1 MPDYT
6 SSIEYISKN
15 PYEEIYKQFPEYYTK
30 KRTDIGIYGN
40 HYYPGRYY
48 SRRDLGFFG
57 TINAEFVGIITECVV
72 QLFKIA
78 VSKTDTNVYGE
89 SETGNGKVYY
99 NPVDMTALI
108 QREDISADN
117 TEGFGVD
124 RNQSVVFK
132 FRERDCIVKNFFPE
146 IGDLV
151 FYNDRFYEM
160 DNVIQEQLLG
170 GHPSKSWSFICNTH
184 YTRLSKINTVER
196 QN

>member
-1 MPDYT
+1 MPDFT
-6 SSIEYISKN
+6 SSIEYIPVD
-15 PYEEIYKQFPEYYTK
+15 PYAEINKQFPEYWTK

-48 SRRDLGFFG
+48 SRRDLNMFSSVIGELYSD
-57 TINAEFVGIITECVV
+57 IVEVV
-72 QLFKIA
+72 AQLFKIA
-78 VSKTDTNVYGE
+78 STETVTNVYGE
-89 SETGNGKVYY
+89 SDNGSGKVYY
-99 NPVDMTALI
+99 NPVDMTTLV

-117 TEGFGVD
+117 SEGFGVD

>member
-1 MPDYT
+1 MPDFT
-6 SSIEYISKN
+6 SSIEYLPVD
-15 PYEEIYKQFPEYYTK
+15 PYEKINKQFPEYYTK
-30 KRTDIGIYGN
+30 KRTDIGVYGT
-40 HYYPGRYY
+40 HYLPGRYY
-48 SRRDLGFFG
+48 SRRDCNMFCSV
-57 TINAEFVGIITECVV
+57 VGELFSDIVECVV

-78 VSKTDTNVYGE
+78 VSETVTNVYGE
-89 SETGNGKVYY
+89 SESGTGKVYY

-117 TEGFGVD
+117 SEGFGVD

-132 FRERDCIVKNFFPE
+132 FRERDCIVKKFFPE

-151 FYNDRFYEM
+151 FYNDRYYEM

-184 YTRLSKINTVER
+184 YTRLSIINTVER